1 MLLEY
6 PVPVAAAQQNQT
18 SNTQIDFVI
27 LRVSQINRVALQF
40 SNIQNDK
47 VITILL
53 NGVTSITNHLPE

>member
-6 PVPVAAAQQNQT
+6 PVPVAAVQQNQT